1 MPTGRNRDP
10 NRRRKKYSTSLEK
23 KAYWTTPVPE
33 GTPKPGPKKK
43 IIVYRESIDTIIQS
57 TFLNEWRTGS
67 EIAEQATKMVSKW
80 WTPISVYVVTNYMR
94 RYVADGIVAKRKP
107 NTVKPYEYRRL

>member
-1 MPTGRNRDP
+1 MSPNGRNQDP
-10 NRRRKKYSTSLEK
+10 NRDRKNPRTGFYFNHLPPGVK
-23 KAYWTTPVPE
+23 
-33 GTPKPGPKKK
+33 KPGPKKK

-57 TFLNEWRTGS
+57 TFLDEWRTGS
-67 EIAEQATKMVSKW
+67 EIAEQATKMVSNW

-94 RYVADGIVAKRKP
+94 RYVANGIVAKRKP

>member
-1 MPTGRNRDP
+1 MMTPHGRNQDP
-10 NRRRKKYSTSLEK
+10 NRDRKNPRTGFYFNHLPPGVK
-23 KAYWTTPVPE
+23 
-33 GTPKPGPKKK
+33 KPGPKKK